1 MILILHVYDFI
12 LVIYNTP
19 SSSQN
24 QNSIV
29 NDNHSYIILH
39 VTELNSISDA
49 LFTNYVMYI
58 SVFAGVGV
66 RACGGLYRKRRTVS
80 PPNPTHTTTT

>member
-12 LVIYNTP
+12 LVIGNTP

-39 VTELNSISDA
+39 VTEFNSISDV
-49 LFTNYVMYI
+49 LFTN
-58 SVFAGVGV
+58 
-66 RACGGLYRKRRTVS
+66 
-80 PPNPTHTTTT
+80 